1 MNQPKKNRLLV
12 KGIVLMSIPFLGFAA
27 PRPAAAF
34 NLGGISDIVGEFA
47 PYLSDVVG
55 FDISPYESILSN
67 STQFVDAIT
76 SGDYGEAASAVT
88 NVLGDYGIVSS
99 SKVKNEAKNAATAS
113 YTEESDLGGGRFKLD
128 AQTLQDSSEIASDAV
143 NDAGTS
149 DETQSAMVKS
159 GEATGKIVQASA
171 DYSKMS
177 GETKVSL
184 KILRNIS
191 AQDAATATLLG
202 QGLSEDREQNK
213 QLKYLNATLADI
225 RKHNNKKD
233 RSQRKES
240 DRAAKAG
247 AGGAG
252 LFAGM
257 VSREDKT
264 NIENYRGNP

>member
-1 MNQPKKNRLLV
+1 MNRPKKNRLLIE
-12 KGIVLMSIPFLGFAA
+12 GIVLLSVPILSLAS

-34 NLGGISDIVGEFA
+34 DLGEIVDVVGEFA
-47 PYLSDVVG
+47 PFLSDVVG

-67 STQFVDAIT
+67 SSQFVDAIV
-76 SGDYGEAASAVT
+76 SGDYGAAASAVT

-99 SKVKNEAKNAATAS
+99 SKVKSEAKNASKIS
-113 YTEESDLGGGRFKLD
+113 YAEESDLGGGLYKLD
-128 AQTLQDSSEIASDAV
+128 AQTLQDTSEIASDAV

-149 DETQSAMVKS
+149 DETQAAMVKS

-191 AQDAATATLLG
+191 AQDAATAALLG
-202 QGLSEDREQNK
+202 QGLSEDREQSK

-233 RSQRKES
+233 RVQRKES
-240 DRAAKAG
+240 DRLAKSG
-247 AGGAG
+247 ASGAG

-257 VSREDKT
+257 VSAKDVT
-264 NIENYRGNP
+264 NPDNYGSEK